1 MKRRQFVICC
11 SIETQFVKDDSIG
24 GSYVNST
31 IYKLPFEL
39 HLPGYKF
46 TGSGTKPDKKLNAD
60 RTPKEWSIPIN
71 RVDNAAY
78 HDL

>member
-1 MKRRQFVICC
+1 MCQRITETINVRTVNFKNKRLMKRGQFVICC

-24 GSYVNST
+24 GSYLNST

-46 TGSGTKPDKKLNAD
+46 TGSGTKPEKN
-60 RTPKEWSIPIN
+60 
-71 RVDNAAY
+71 
-78 HDL
+78 